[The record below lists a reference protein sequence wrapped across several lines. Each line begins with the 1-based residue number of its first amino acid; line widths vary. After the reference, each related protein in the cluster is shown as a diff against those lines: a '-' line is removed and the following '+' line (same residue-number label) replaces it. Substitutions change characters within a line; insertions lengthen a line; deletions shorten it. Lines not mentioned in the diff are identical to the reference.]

1 MHFADLV
8 LIAEELKAL
17 LSNKSKHISSSF
29 AAAANAK
36 AGSPTKQ
43 TLVLLG

>member
-29 AAAANAK
+29 AAANAK